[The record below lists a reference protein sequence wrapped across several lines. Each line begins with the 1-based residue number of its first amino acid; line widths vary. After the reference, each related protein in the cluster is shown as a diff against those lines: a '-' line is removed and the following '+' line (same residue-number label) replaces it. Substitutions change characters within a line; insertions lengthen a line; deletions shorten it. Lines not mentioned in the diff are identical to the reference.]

1 MYFAT
6 TKKKPIKQIN
16 QNTSTHPSI
25 YKAPI
30 IKAKIKSADMIE
42 AIIKSNFLFKRKL
55 ITLPFI
61 RVFITIVAPII
72 KIITSASVNGVIKIL
87 IVKVSI

>member
-1 MYFAT
+1 
-6 TKKKPIKQIN
+6 
-16 QNTSTHPSI
+16 
-25 YKAPI
+25 
-30 IKAKIKSADMIE
+30 
-42 AIIKSNFLFKRKL
+42 KL